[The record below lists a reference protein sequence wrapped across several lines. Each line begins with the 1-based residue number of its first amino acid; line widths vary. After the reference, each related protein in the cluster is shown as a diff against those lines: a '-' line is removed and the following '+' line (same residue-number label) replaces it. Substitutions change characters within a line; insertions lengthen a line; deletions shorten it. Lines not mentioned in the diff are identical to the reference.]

1 VDSGEINSAD
11 MHIIVKRRRGDVKNK
26 SESVDDGRKTT

>member
-11 MHIIVKRRRGDVKNK
+11 IHVLVKRRRGDVKKMNQWIMGGK
-26 SESVDDGRKTT
+26 QI